1 MKRLLLGIVL
11 GSLASVSFA
20 DDFDKKVA
28 VIYLLQDK
36 KVQAELKITEAQREK
51 MNKLSEPYNKKVKAI
66 TDKVGKNGPTEA
78 QQKELNAEITK
89 LRASVLNLLTAPQ
102 LKRLRELSLQA
113 IGLGALADDVVAA
126 KLGLNQKQVT
136 KIRSELSAGM
146 KALEEAQMDF
156 HKRAM
161 KDIKEPK
168 TDKERE
174 AAAKLYQSRIEKMS
188 KEIETKLSSI
198 RKNTESKVLACLTAE
213 QKTAWKNLNGKWYT
227 G

>member
-198 RKNTESKVLACLTAE
+198 RKNTESKVLACLTAA

>member
-1 MKRLLLGIVL
+1 VKRLLLGIVL

-198 RKNTESKVLACLTAE
+198 RKNTESKVLACLTAA

>member
-1 MKRLLLGIVL
+1 VKRLLLGIVL

>member
-1 MKRLLLGIVL
+1 VKRLLLGIVL

-146 KALEEAQMDF
+146 KALEEAQMSF